1 MKIKLLMITCVLG
14 TSLFEDP
21 LGAYMTIN
29 MMALGIGH
37 GAPVKLEAELDEI
50 SGNKNE
56 YMLKYN
62 SNIIDIS
69 SNNVK
74 IIMMTSNGGKTYQ
87 YIDPSEKSAII
98 GKPKE
103 QIAPMEYIFITGEGK
118 IYYAEMK

>member
-1 MKIKLLMITCVLG
+1 
-14 TSLFEDP
+14 
-21 LGAYMTIN
+21 MTIN
-29 MMALGIGH
+29 MMALRIGH
-37 GAPVKLEAELDEI
+37 GAPVKLEAKLDAI

-69 SNNVK
+69 SNNAK

-87 YIDPSEKSAII
+87 YIDPSEKSAIT
-98 GKPKE
+98 GKSKE